1 VELGEALARGDWGEV
16 NIATVRWT
24 PKTLDVVAK
33 SEGMRLQNLARSLR
47 LDDVPRSNLVVAG
60 DVTIHATDT
69 MNAAVHLRRISG
81 DVRVGE
87 PPVALGVREAVFK
100 VDVVNDRASASLAL
114 AGDRIG
120 RIRGEG
126 SGRLARRESGW
137 AFSASDP
144 VEGRIVL
151 EETNLEQFAPWLG
164 TDAKLGGKVNA
175 QVVVSGTGADPQYSG
190 QLRAENVQV
199 REPQSGF
206 ELEDGQLALRLA
218 GHSLA
223 IERLSATTPWHPPEG
238 ARARI
243 RNLSAPPGGGKISAD
258 GAIDI
263 AARTGSLRV
272 KLDQVPVTQIETRF
286 LSLSG
291 EARLDALTTGFGV
304 TGAFK
309 ADAGW
314 VGALAKALPSVSE
327 DVVVVRKTPTE
338 EARKETI
345 KLDLSVA
352 LGDRLFFQGRGLDTR
367 LAGEIRLAG
376 TPGAGMKTTGS
387 IRAVDGKYD
396 AYGQQLTIE
405 RGVITFAGPI
415 DNPQLNILALRKG
428 LAVEAGVEILGTT
441 TRPKVRLVS
450 SPDVPE
456 PEKLSWLILGR
467 GAADSSLGDSGLMLA
482 AARALLGNAPGSDLT
497 RKLGFEDIRIGR
509 SDANSV
515 LGVLPESTVA
525 GRTGTPSA
533 ADVVSVGRRINDK
546 MHISYEQGLS
556 DAEGA
561 LRFTWQVTRQF
572 QVLVRAGYLPGV
584 DVVYRWSFK

>member
-1 VELGEALARGDWGEV
+1 MRTRSTQGNCAPECPGAR
-16 NIATVRWT
+16 
-24 PKTLDVVAK
+24 
-33 SEGMRLQNLARSLR
+33 
-47 LDDVPRSNLVVAG
+47 
-60 DVTIHATDT
+60 
-69 MNAAVHLRRISG
+69 
-81 DVRVGE
+81 
-87 PPVALGVREAVFK
+87 
-100 VDVVNDRASASLAL
+100 
-114 AGDRIG
+114 
-120 RIRGEG
+120 
-126 SGRLARRESGW
+126 
-137 AFSASDP
+137 
-144 VEGRIVL
+144 
-151 EETNLEQFAPWLG
+151 AP
-164 TDAKLGGKVNA
+164 
-175 QVVVSGTGADPQYSG
+175 
-190 QLRAENVQV
+190 
-199 REPQSGF
+199 SGF

-243 RNLSAPPGGGKISAD
+243 RNLSSPPGGGKISAD
-258 GAIDI
+258 GTIDL

-338 EARKETI
+338 EGRKETI

-352 LGDRLFFQGRGLDTR
+352 LGDRLFFQGRGLER
-367 LAGEIRLAG
+367 GLAGEIRLAG
-376 TPGAGMKTTGS
+376 NAGRGNETTGS

-396 AYGQQLTIE
+396 AHGQQAHHR

-415 DNPQLNILALRKG
+415 DNAAERARAAQG
-428 LAVEAGVEILGTT
+428 LAVEAGVEMLGTT

-467 GAADSSLGDSGLMLA
+467 GAADSNLGDSGLMLA
-482 AARALLGNAPGSDLT
+482 AARALLGNSPGSDLT
-497 RKLGFEDIRIGR
+497 NKLGFEDIRIGARMRTASWACFRRAR
-509 SDANSV
+509 SRAARE
-515 LGVLPESTVA
+515 PPRR
-525 GRTGTPSA
+525 RT
-533 ADVVSVGRRINDK
+533 
-546 MHISYEQGLS
+546 
-556 DAEGA
+556 
-561 LRFTWQVTRQF
+561 W
-572 QVLVRAGYLPGV
+572 
-584 DVVYRWSFK
+584 